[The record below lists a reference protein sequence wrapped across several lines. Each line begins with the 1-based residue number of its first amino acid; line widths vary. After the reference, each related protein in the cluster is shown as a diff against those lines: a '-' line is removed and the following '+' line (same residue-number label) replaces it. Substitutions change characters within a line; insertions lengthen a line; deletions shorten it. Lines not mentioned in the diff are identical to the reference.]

1 MRLIKLV
8 FKIVLILVVL
18 IAIGGY
24 LFIRNFDLNKYKPM
38 IAELTEKQLGR
49 KLVINGDAELGI
61 SFVPTLVVNDVELQ
75 NAEWASTPYMVQVEK
90 LEIKVSVLPLLK
102 RQVVIDNINIVS
114 PVINLEI
121 AKDGKT
127 NWDFSKLDAPSNQQI
142 DLLKDQAV
150 ATGLVNAQDADKT
163 AEVLKENPQAIALA
177 GFAARNISIENGALT
192 LIDNKTG
199 KVTQAVL
206 NDFEMSAPSMDAN
219 ISLVF
224 DALFNDQ
231 KIKGE
236 ADVGSINKLLNN
248 EPNYPIDAK
257 VSAYGA
263 DVQLNGS
270 VNGILSGDISFAAAV
285 QLHNPQGNFGAPK
298 VDLRSN
304 ANGNLNVVE
313 LLDLVVEV
321 NGNQLQG
328 KVTADIS
335 GKVPYVDAVLDSDKI
350 DVRTLGAESKTAFM
364 LPAIIPSA
372 QASELVPNDKI
383 PYEFLNMVDARALL
397 NVKSL
402 VINEGLTLQNVS
414 LNAVLKNGVLN
425 VNPLKANVGGGMVD
439 VLANV
444 NAQAKNI
451 MLKVKGDGVVLQN
464 VVPELKVVSD
474 MTKFGVIDGGVVDV
488 DINLNGKGLTYRDVV
503 DSLNG
508 QVIVIAN
515 QSTIQTGKLQIL
527 SGNFVTQLLQAL
539 KLDKNV
545 DKNINMNCAVVRT
558 DVKNGVFDFPK
569 GIVFNGKKLNIVSSG
584 TLNIANDQIDFTL
597 HPYSGEVI
605 DANVAQAIA
614 SFLKVKGTIQSP
626 KIVLDDTQAIKA
638 IVGVAAT
645 GGTAYLGSQLLMD
658 NDSSPCYTALKGTPY
673 AGRFPEPSAVNQAE
687 QAVYQGASDVVQGS
701 VDAVKDTAKLA
712 TDGVKDTVNEVKDAA
727 KNLLGAFGVKKK

>member
-1 MRLIKLV
+1 M
-8 FKIVLILVVL
+8 
-18 IAIGGY
+18 
-24 LFIRNFDLNKYKPM
+24 
-38 IAELTEKQLGR
+38 
-49 KLVINGDAELGI
+49 
-61 SFVPTLVVNDVELQ
+61 
-75 NAEWASTPYMVQVEK
+75 
-90 LEIKVSVLPLLK
+90 
-102 RQVVIDNINIVS
+102 
-114 PVINLEI
+114 
-121 AKDGKT
+121 
-127 NWDFSKLDAPSNQQI
+127 
-142 DLLKDQAV
+142 
-150 ATGLVNAQDADKT
+150 
-163 AEVLKENPQAIALA
+163 
-177 GFAARNISIENGALT
+177 
-192 LIDNKTG
+192 
-199 KVTQAVL
+199 
-206 NDFEMSAPSMDAN
+206 
-219 ISLVF
+219 
-224 DALFNDQ
+224 
-231 KIKGE
+231 
-236 ADVGSINKLLNN
+236 
-248 EPNYPIDAK
+248 
-257 VSAYGA
+257 
-263 DVQLNGS
+263 
-270 VNGILSGDISFAAAV
+270 
-285 QLHNPQGNFGAPK
+285 
-298 VDLRSN
+298 
-304 ANGNLNVVE
+304 NVVE

-474 MTKFGVIDGGVVDV
+474 TTKFGVIDGGVVDV

-539 KLDKNV
+539 KLDRNV